1 MQTDVS
7 SCVDLPTRGHM
18 GSVSVSHAL
27 SGHFVGVQLPSG
39 AHVLYKFFFLCP
51 DIN

>member
-18 GSVSVSHAL
+18 GSGSVSVSHAL
-27 SGHFVGVQLPSG
+27 SGHFVGVQSPSG
-39 AHVLYKFFFLCP
+39 AHVC
-51 DIN
+51 